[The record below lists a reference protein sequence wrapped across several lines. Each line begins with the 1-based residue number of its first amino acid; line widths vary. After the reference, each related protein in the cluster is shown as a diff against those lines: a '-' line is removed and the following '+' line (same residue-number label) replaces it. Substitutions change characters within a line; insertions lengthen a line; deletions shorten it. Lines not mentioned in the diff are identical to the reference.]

1 MHLLALNRF
10 RVSRMSN
17 RVNNDQQGKC
27 LKVASP
33 SAALDVTH
41 RVLSAFWVS
50 DSVPFAEHHVG
61 IQSIC

>member
-1 MHLLALNRF
+1 
-10 RVSRMSN
+10 MSN

-50 DSVPFAEHHVG
+50 GSVPFAEHNVG